1 MGIVNQRFFDVV
13 FSMFAIVVFAPI
25 LLVVSVV
32 LLVVSGDGIVYRQK
46 RVGINGEIFD
56 IYKFV
61 TMIKNSELQGS
72 GTITLKNDS
81 RVFPFGKILRKTKI
95 NELPQLFNI
104 LLGDMSVIGPRPQ
117 DIIGFKLFNLTE
129 QKVITRVKPGL
140 SGVGPIF
147 FRDEDEILEKVRIN
161 KVEFYDNHLSPYKG
175 KVEAWYVE
183 NRDLPLY
190 FKLIWMTVKVV
201 LIPNYKV
208 NYQKVFKN
216 IPTPP
221 HELQPLL

>member
-1 MGIVNQRFFDVV
+1 MNIINQRFFDII
-13 FSMFAIVVFAPI
+13 FSMLAIVVFAPI
-25 LLVVSVV
+25 LMVVSVV
-32 LLVVSGDGIVYRQK
+32 LTVVSGDGILYRQK

-61 TMIKNSELQGS
+61 TMIKNSEFQGS
-72 GTITLKNDS
+72 GTVTLKNDS
-81 RVFPFGKILRKTKI
+81 RVFPFGKFLRKTKI

-104 LLGDMSVIGPRPQ
+104 LLGDMSIIGPRPQ
-117 DIIGFKLFNLTE
+117 DIIGFKLFNLIE
-129 QKVITRVKPGL
+129 QKIITQVKPGL

-147 FRDEDEILEKVRIN
+147 FRDEDEILEKVRSN
-161 KVEFYDNHLSPYKG
+161 KVEFYDKHLSPYKG

-183 NRDLPLY
+183 NRDLSLY

-201 LIPNYKV
+201 LIPNYKI